1 MSPATPQPLTMN
13 TLSDLEL
20 HCVAGD
26 MVTYRGKRAVRLAG
40 RGDAE
45 GSGSPLAVFPGSHFR
60 DGVIEAELAGVP
72 HADALSFSRG
82 FVGLAFRVQPGG
94 TRYDCFFLRPANGRA
109 DDQLRRNHST
119 QYISMPDHP
128 WHRLRDDHP
137 GVYESYVDLDP
148 GVWTSVRIVVTGT
161 RAQLHVHG
169 AEQPCLIVNDLKQ
182 GETAGQIAL
191 WVGSGTDAYF
201 ANVTVSK

>member
-1 MSPATPQPLTMN
+1 MPDSTPQPLPLD

-20 HCVAGD
+20 HA
-26 MVTYRGKRAVRLAG
+26 VTGEIVTHRGQRAVRLTE
-40 RGDAE
+40 RGEAD
-45 GSGSPLAVFPGSHFR
+45 GGSPIAVIANTHFR
-60 DGVIEAELAGVP
+60 DGIIEAEIAGVP

-94 TRYDCFFLRPANGRA
+94 SRYECFFLRPTNGRA

-128 WHRLRDDHP
+128 WHRLRDEHP
-137 GVYESYVDLDP
+137 GVYESYVDLAP
-148 GVWTSVRIVVTGT
+148 EVWIPVKIVVTGT
-161 RAQLHVHG
+161 RAQLYVHH
-169 AEQPCLIVNDLKQ
+169 AAQPCLIVNDLKL
-182 GETAGQIAL
+182 GDTTGNIAL

-201 ANVTVSK
+201 TNLRITH